1 MDIDRAAH
9 GLYSLRLI
17 RRPAPAYCRRCGR
30 ILETAYHEDRLY
42 SVACTDCKTVTLVKA
57 RNPAAAA
64 QIVGN
69 PAETLPGTMDPAPQ
83 YSEKA
88 LRALKH
94 MGDKAHSGRSGRGI

>member
-42 SVACTDCKTVTLVKA
+42 SVACPDCKTVTLVKA
-57 RNPAAAA
+57 KNPAAAA

-69 PAETLPGTMDPAPQ
+69 PAETLPDTDPAPQ
-83 YSEKA
+83 YSEKT
-88 LRALKH
+88 LQALKR
-94 MGDKAHSGRSGRGI
+94 MGAKAHRGRR

>member
-42 SVACTDCKTVTLVKA
+42 SVACPDSKAVTLVKA

-69 PAETLPGTMDPAPQ
+69 PCPTLPATTAQAGQ
-83 YSEKA
+83 YSEDTLLA
-88 LRALKH
+88 LERMCA
-94 MGDKAHSGRSGRGI
+94 KAHMEG